1 MNFSSHIPDTSHPGP
16 CPSPPPT
23 PPCSS
28 LSLTPHQV
36 RKALKK
42 NRARKATGP
51 DGISSRLLKSC
62 ADQLCGIF
70 SHTFNLSLRLGRVPQ
85 LWKTSCIVPVPKTP
99 HPKELNSYRPVALTI
114 HLSGLL

>member
-1 MNFSSHIPDTSHPGP
+1 QP
-16 CPSPPPT
+16 CT
-23 PPCSS
+23 PPAC
-28 LSLTPHQV
+28 
-36 RKALKK
+36 

-70 SHTFNLSLRLGRVPQ
+70 SHMFNLSLRLGRVPQ

-99 HPKELNSYRPVALTI
+99 HPKELNSTQRPSI

>member
-1 MNFSSHIPDTSHPGP
+1 MNFSPHIPDTSHSGP

-42 NRARKATGP
+42 NRARKVTGP

-62 ADQLCGIF
+62 TDQLCGIF
-70 SHTFNLSLRLGRVPQ
+70 SHMFNLSLKLGRVPQ
-85 LWKTSCIVPVPKTP
+85 LWKTS
-99 HPKELNSYRPVALTI
+99 HSW
-114 HLSGLL
+114 S